1 MWRLS
6 DNSRKE
12 CLCCNLWTEQ
22 TYRMTI
28 IKRLTSAISARRHES
43 SSDEPGELTREHVIW
58 GYRLFLDREPENDLV
73 IEEKVTSNRDT
84 KQLRNNFMLSPEFGE
99 NNPDLTLFNDRNIVI
114 KELDGNLR
122 LFVDTSDVV
131 IGWGIIRGK
140 YETSELD
147 FVRRTIG
154 PGQTVLDI
162 GANIGLFTVTMASL
176 IGPTGKVYAFEPLD
190 DLAALLARS
199 VAENNFGDRV
209 LLERAAVS
217 DKPGSGHIISA
228 LKTTNAGGAYLNEG
242 QVPLGHEASEVKLI
256 TLDTYP
262 VRRPVHFIKIDVE
275 GAELLAFRGAKEL
288 LQKDRPVIL
297 SELHPAQL
305 LKVSGCTAAE
315 FVAEL
320 ESYNYKCHELRGA
333 QLAPFTAEAE
343 RVKSVVFLPV

>member
-1 MWRLS
+1 MNFR
-6 DNSRKE
+6 
-12 CLCCNLWTEQ
+12 
-22 TYRMTI
+22 
-28 IKRLTSAISARRHES
+28 KRLASAIAARNS
-43 SSDEPGELTREHVIW
+43 SSIEEPGGLTREHVIW

-73 IEEKVTSNRDT
+73 IDEKVTSNCDT
-84 KQLRNNFMLSPEFGE
+84 RQLRANFMLAPEFGE

-114 KELDGNLR
+114 KELDGKLR
-122 LFVDTSDVV
+122 LFIDTSDVV

-140 YETSELD
+140 YETEELD
-147 FVRRTIG
+147 FVRRTVR

-162 GANIGLFTVTMASL
+162 GANIGLFTVTTAAL
-176 IGPTGKVYAFEPLD
+176 TGPTGRVYAFEPLE
-190 DLAALLARS
+190 DLASLLARS

-209 LLERAAVS
+209 VLERAAVS
-217 DKPGSGHIISA
+217 DKPGSGHLISA
-228 LKTTNAGGAYLNEG
+228 SKTTNAGGAYLNEG

-288 LQKDRPVIL
+288 LKKDRPVIL

-305 LKVSGCTAAE
+305 SKVSGCTPAE

-320 ESYNYKCHELRGA
+320 ESYSYQCHVLHGS
-333 QLAPFTAEAE
+333 QLVPFTDEGVE
-343 RVKSVVFLPV
+343 VRSVVFQPL